1 MTKVFTH
8 DFAGDGR
15 IIGHGKTAHQAKLN
29 AIDKARDAIRGFT
42 YPEAVSWRGRTR
54 FIHHIPH
61 DGIAVAYL
69 GDDGSIGSHVSYSH
83 NDWAAVVANV
93 RLDLAQLGA
102 TDDEIEHP
110 ERTPAIL
117 HRSPAMIPQWE
128 TWARWQSAYRH
139 ARSMGHD
146 DESAR
151 KEADFVHEIAW

>member
-1 MTKVFTH
+1 MGKTFTH

-29 AIDKARDAIRGFT
+29 AIDEARDAIRGFI
-42 YPEAVSWRGRTR
+42 YPEAVTWRGRTR
-54 FIHHIPH
+54 FIHHVPF

-69 GDDGSIGSHVSYSH
+69 GEDGSIGSRVCYGH
-83 NDWAAVVANV
+83 NDWASVIAGV

-102 TDDEIEHP
+102 TDEEIEHP

-139 ARSMGHD
+139 ARSMGRD
-146 DESAR
+146 DEAAR
-151 KEADFVHEIAW
+151 REANFAA